1 MRQLSLISLGWVP
14 AGNGRRSD
22 SPIGIRTR
30 QEEVC
35 AIQKAIL
42 EGSFVFSSFRLVS
55 FKRED
60 PIRDRF
66 SHLVNSPELPSHSF
80 SLYIEPKEESHC
92 SLQVIAES
100 NLVFFF
106 SLSGTLVCVSIGR
119 EQDYVMTVVGWG
131 QVEQLFLFDL
141 SPVGKCIL

>member
-1 MRQLSLISLGWVP
+1 MNLRIRGDYIFTIRILSLIQSGYATTLANQSGLG
-14 AGNGRRSD
+14 AGNGITSD

-100 NLVFFF
+100 N
-106 SLSGTLVCVSIGR
+106 
-119 EQDYVMTVVGWG
+119 
-131 QVEQLFLFDL
+131 
-141 SPVGKCIL
+141 